1 MFHPPDPAPAR
12 RTTHGFSPLSRE
24 EPELLTTVFHP
35 SLLYGAPSDAIYKNY
50 LYPYLHAVNLPAAE
64 LSEQEI
70 SLIRTL
76 DRTVA
81 AGGFGFEFRVRE
93 LLYACFHSHL
103 SRHQQQLRT
112 AASAPAASFSRMQPL
127 LDCIHA
133 KYKEPLQLSELAKAA
148 SLSKERCCR
157 LFKKMTGKT
166 IFQYLEDYRVSQGIL
181 LLQTSDLTITEI
193 SYLVGFSN
201 PSRFSAAFSARM
213 NTSPHQYRRQL
224 SSGV

>member
-12 RTTHGFSPLSRE
+12 RTTHAFSPLSRE

-50 LYPYLHAVNLPAAE
+50 LYPYLHAVNLPATE

-70 SLIRTL
+70 SLIRML

-81 AGGFGFEFRVRE
+81 AGGFGFEFHVRE

-112 AASAPAASFSRMQPL
+112 AA
-127 LDCIHA
+127 
-133 KYKEPLQLSELAKAA
+133 
-148 SLSKERCCR
+148 
-157 LFKKMTGKT
+157 
-166 IFQYLEDYRVSQGIL
+166 
-181 LLQTSDLTITEI
+181 
-193 SYLVGFSN
+193 
-201 PSRFSAAFSARM
+201 
-213 NTSPHQYRRQL
+213 
-224 SSGV
+224 